1 MVSRSTVQNDIHDMH
16 QASSELAFLQL
27 TAPVYGR
34 NGPRQFQD
42 LLRRYQTHWKELPE
56 AAKDGSSS
64 VWTMTLNH
72 AQQRMKAAM
81 PYITDFIS
89 CESREPALLDPRS
102 GLVISHEKVRE
113 FVENFDLKLPDSSCG
128 KPRVAVVLPNGPLMA
143 LALLAV
149 ANRYTLV
156 PMTTTA
162 TPEELMRD
170 LDAVGADAVLILDS
184 DMKRLHTRAELLVF
198 TVQPQDD
205 LTFSVTCANYST
217 IPRGAQNAPN
227 GPDDLAIILATSG
240 TSGTKKLVP
249 ITTFNLL
256 VSAKFVIDSLELSPR
271 SRCLNM
277 MPLHHVGGM
286 MRSLWAPLVA
296 GGMTI
301 CCSQFDSNLFWDV
314 VEEHRPTWY
323 YAAPTM
329 HEIIVAEAAH
339 RAVAVRK
346 STITSICNG
355 GAALPSNLAQQLQD
369 IFRCSLSLGYGMT
382 ECVPITAPPQTGSF
396 SRPGSS
402 GVAVGPEVA
411 IFNTQYTQQRTPTGS
426 VGRICVRGLPVFP
439 GYLAASGLDR
449 SSFTSAGWFDTGD
462 LGLVD
467 EEGWLYITGRTKEV
481 INRGGET
488 ISPVE
493 VEDAIMSAARDPL
506 SNIFG
511 RIREAL
517 AFPTPHDLLQEVVG
531 VAIVTSAGR
540 TRPDLRQMH
549 QALKERLHQPKWPV
563 ILVYM
568 DDLPKSQ
575 TKLRR
580 IGLSQ
585 RLRLG
590 ILTDQVP
597 AVERHYEARCP
608 PVDTPV
614 TVPIAQT
621 RCAINFR
628 LVEGCLTQV
637 SGLSDMIVQVHAD
650 GYPRAIIFRNGTG
663 EASTE
668 EILARL
674 PDLMH
679 GYLIPSRVD
688 VLDGPIPRNT
698 HGLIDEALVQA
709 KLAAMHPTA
718 TSPTQRRVSNL
729 FATALRCSPEDMTPA
744 TDFFQSGGDSMS
756 AGQLISKIRQEFRVP
771 VAGDVLFQHSTVG
784 AITATIEAAI
794 VDSETRKIEKH
805 ELPGCR
811 ETYSSTRP
819 WVLFLNLVPCVI
831 LYPMLQALRWTLL
844 VYLLSEIST
853 RFPLRLNLFGRLLG
867 LILIR
872 LASQLLMATIS
883 PLIGIALKW
892 LLVGRYHAGMY
903 PMWGPYHMRWWL
915 AQKALQVCGKG
926 VFDHYDQSRIGYYRA
941 LGARIGR
948 NVSID
953 KNTALGE
960 YDLLH
965 IGDGVVLENCICRPF
980 ASERN
985 TSMLLQPISIGAS
998 SYVGLRSTVVPG
1010 TTLPPNTCIGAN
1022 SSTWEVDDAD
1032 ESNRDQSS
1040 ARSLGTHWAWQILV
1054 VGWLQIFVHFVSEL
1068 PRIAGLLPIV
1078 SRYPTVADDRLEHT
1092 IFWLTSRTRIGYF
1105 LLMRLYSAV
1114 AGPLAWFLAVLA
1126 VKRGLDVTCG
1136 RPSRGPMDTL
1146 RSAQKVRYAAL
1157 SAILPQGDISR
1168 LAQLVGPHYELVS
1181 VAVRMLGGRV
1191 GKRVYWPRTE
1201 LKLIPDYDLVDIGN
1215 DVVFG
1220 SRSCLVTADGLGRE
1234 PIVIKDGAM
1243 LGDRSVVLPG
1253 VTIGT
1258 RTMVGSGA
1266 LLRRNGS
1273 YPDDSVWTG
1282 SKHGDAVRFPQL
1294 KGKGDDTNEPEDG
1307 ERDTTRSFGRAL
1319 YLGKANY
1326 HVLGQG
1332 PIIGYSSFMVA
1343 FTAVYSLMTP
1353 LAALLVLSRLLPIG
1367 LMAFKMRW
1375 WRPFAV
1381 YGVMAAIMA
1390 AVSLVQGIVSLG
1402 IVIVSKWML
1411 LGQRQEGSY
1420 PYDHSSYCQRWQI
1433 QRTIDILIE
1442 ESFGETGIRSLLSGT
1457 AYLSWFYRAMG
1468 AKIGS
1473 DCALSANGEPR
1484 IFLTEPDL
1492 VTLGDRVTV
1501 DDASLVCHLNT
1512 RGEFELHPLR
1522 VGDRS
1527 VMRTGSRLLS
1537 GASMG
1542 KDACL
1547 LEHTL
1552 VLSGDHVE
1560 DGTTLQGWPAEA
1572 FMGDRL
1578 RP

>member
-1 MVSRSTVQNDIHDMH
+1 MH

-27 TAPVYGR
+27 TAPLYGR

-64 VWTMTLNH
+64 VWTMTLDH
-72 AQQRMKAAM
+72 AQQRVKAAM
-81 PYITDFIS
+81 PHITDFIS

-102 GLVISHEKVRE
+102 GLVISHKKVRE
-113 FVENFDLKLPDSSCG
+113 FIVNFDLKLPDSSCG

-156 PMTTTA
+156 PMATTA
-162 TPEELMRD
+162 APEELMRD

-217 IPRGAQNAPN
+217 IPRGARNPPN

-249 ITTFNLL
+249 ITMFNLL
-256 VSAKFVIDSLELSPR
+256 VSATFIMDSLELGPG

-329 HEIIVAEAAH
+329 HEMIVAEAVH

-346 STITSICNG
+346 STITFICNG
-355 GAALPSNLAQQLQD
+355 AAALPSNLAQQLQD
-369 IFRCSLSLGYGMT
+369 IFRCSLSLSYGMT
-382 ECVPITAPPQTGSF
+382 ECVPITAPPKTGGF

-411 IFNTQYTQQRTPTGS
+411 IFNTQYTQQRAPTGS

-449 SSFTSAGWFDTGD
+449 SSFTPAGWFDTGD

-511 RIREAL
+511 RIKEAL
-517 AFPTPHDLLQEVVG
+517 AFPTPHDLLEEVVG
-531 VAIVTSAGR
+531 VAIVTPAGR

-563 ILVYM
+563 LLVYM

-575 TKLRR
+575 NKLRR

-590 ILTDQVP
+590 ILTDHVP
-597 AVERHYEARCP
+597 AAERHYEARCP

-637 SGLSDMIVQVHAD
+637 SGLSDIIVQVHAD

-668 EILARL
+668 EIIARL

-679 GYLIPSRVD
+679 GYLIPSRLD

-718 TSPTQRRVSNL
+718 TSPMQQRVSNL
-729 FATALRCSPEDMTPA
+729 FATALRRAPEDMTPA
-744 TDFFQSGGDSMS
+744 TDFFESGGDSMG

-794 VDSETRKIEKH
+794 AESETRKIEKH

-819 WVLFLNLVPCVI
+819 WVLFLNLVPSVI

-853 RFPLRLNLFGRLLG
+853 RFPLRPNLFGRLLG
-867 LILIR
+867 LILIQ
-872 LASQLLMATIS
+872 LAVQLLMAIVS
-883 PLIGIALKW
+883 PLIGVALKW

-926 VFDHYDQSRIGYYRA
+926 VFDCYDQSRIWYYRA

-953 KNTALGE
+953 ENTALGE

-1040 ARSLGTHWAWQILV
+1040 ARSLETHWVWQILV

-1078 SRYPTVADDRLEHT
+1078 SRYPTVADDRLKHT

-1126 VKRGLDVTCG
+1126 VKRGLDVSCG
-1136 RPSRGPMDTL
+1136 RPSRGPMNTL
-1146 RSAQKVRYAAL
+1146 RPAQKVRYAAL
-1157 SAILPQGDISR
+1157 SAIIPQGDISR

-1181 VAVRMLGGRV
+1181 MAVRMLGGRV
-1191 GKRVYWPRTE
+1191 GSRVYWPRTE

-1220 SRSCLVTADGLGRE
+1220 SRSCLVTVDGVGKD

-1282 SKHGDAVRFPQL
+1282 SRHGDAVRFPQL
-1294 KGKGDDTNEPEDG
+1294 KGKGEGTKDSEDG
-1307 ERDTTRSFGRAL
+1307 ERDTTRPFGRAL

-1332 PIIGYSSFMVA
+1332 PIIGYSTCMVA
-1343 FTAVYSLMTP
+1343 FTAVYPMVTP
-1353 LAALLVLSRLLPIG
+1353 LAALLVLSRLLPIE
-1367 LMAFKMRW
+1367 LMAFEMRW

-1381 YGVMAAIMA
+1381 YGVLAAIMV
-1390 AVSLVQGIVSLG
+1390 AVTLAQGILSLG
-1402 IVIVSKWML
+1402 IVIASKWML
-1411 LGQRQEGSY
+1411 LGQRREGSY
-1420 PYDHSSYCQRWQI
+1420 PYDRSSYCQRWQI

-1442 ESFGETGIRSLLSGT
+1442 ESFGGRGILSLISGT

-1473 DCALSANGEPR
+1473 DCALSANGEPH

-1542 KDACL
+1542 EDACL